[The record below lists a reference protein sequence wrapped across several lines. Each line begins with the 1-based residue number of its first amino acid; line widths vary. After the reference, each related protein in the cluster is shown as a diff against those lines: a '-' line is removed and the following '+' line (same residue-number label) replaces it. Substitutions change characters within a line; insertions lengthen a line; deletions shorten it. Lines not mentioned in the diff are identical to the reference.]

1 MYVSARE
8 RKMIE
13 YLLDARDAV
22 PVKTLAEELGV
33 SSRTIHRDLNGLE
46 STLQDFQVALKKQS
60 GKGIA
65 LMGDDKSVASLKEG
79 LRQQGTFDYTPE
91 ERKVLI
97 LSWLLEAKEPM
108 KIVALAAELGVTVA
122 TASHD
127 LDQIENDL
135 LSFDLQLVRRRGYG
149 VEVTGK
155 EVNIREAIQHIMMR
169 HMNDYDFLRLMR
181 QHISQSPVQT
191 QWDAVSEH
199 LLGLVSKERIHT
211 IEHVVETF
219 RSELTYPL
227 ADSAYIGLVIHLAL
241 AMERIKQG
249 ERIQIESEYLDDL
262 RETKEFQVASRMIEE
277 LEKQLELSIPEA
289 EIGYITMHLMGAKSR
304 YNKDSVMEESS
315 LSIAFHA
322 KQLIE
327 FVSNSLQKD
336 LHHSEKLLNDLVIH
350 LKPSL
355 YRIQQGMDIHNPL
368 TKQIEED
375 YPELS
380 EIVGQ
385 AVRHVFPDLTFPKEE
400 AAFLV
405 MHFASALLNLEETKR
420 LHVLVVCSS
429 GIGTAKILAA
439 KLKRQFSE
447 IETVDHQSLFDLK
460 HLQVEEYDLVVS
472 TIPIDQLEDYVL
484 VNPML
489 STGDIHQVEHRIR
502 KVRIRGSLKRT
513 ASKEMKVQDQTLQS
527 IRNSVSAVQ
536 KYVQTISH
544 LLNGLHVF
552 QAKADSKS
560 DIIQETCEYL
570 AKRHAL
576 EHPESVGQALLER
589 EAAGGLGVPQTGI
602 ALFHTRSE
610 YTKKPS
616 FSIVPLKEP
625 LALQSMEGSMMEVNA
640 FVVLLAPH
648 DLSQEGLEVVS
659 FLSTLFIEEPK
670 SVQVVHQGTKEEIIE
685 YVSNQLHRLMK
696 EKISS

>member
-13 YLLDARDAV
+13 YLLHAQDV
-22 PVKTLAEELGV
+22 VSVKTLAEELGV

-46 STLQDFQVALKKQS
+46 STLKDYQISLKKQA
-60 GKGIA
+60 GKGIE
-65 LMGDDKSVASLKEG
+65 MVGDDEDVAMLKAKLREQSSV
-79 LRQQGTFDYTPE
+79 DYTPD

-108 KIVALAAELGVTVA
+108 KVAALAADLGVTVA

-135 LSFDLQLVRRRGYG
+135 ASFDLQLVRRRGYG
-149 VEVTGK
+149 VEVNGK

-169 HMNDYDFLRLMR
+169 HMNEYDFLRLMR
-181 QHISQSPVQT
+181 QQISQAPPDS
-191 QWDAVSEH
+191 QWDSVSEH
-199 LLGLVSKERIHT
+199 LLGLVSKEQIHT

-241 AMERIKQG
+241 AMERIRQG
-249 ERIQIESEYLDDL
+249 ERIQIETDYLDHL
-262 RETKEFQVASRMIEE
+262 RESSEFRLASQMIEL
-277 LEKQLELSIPEA
+277 LEKELQLTIPEA
-289 EIGYITMHLMGAKSR
+289 EIGYITMHLMGAKAR
-304 YNKDSVMEESS
+304 YNKDTVIEESS
-315 LSIAFHA
+315 LSIAFKA

-327 FVSNSLQKD
+327 FVSNALQKD
-336 LHHSEKLLNDLVIH
+336 LHQSDKLLNDLVIH

-368 TKQIEED
+368 TQQIEED
-375 YPELS
+375 YPELF
-380 EIVGQ
+380 EIVEH

-439 KLKRQFSE
+439 KLKRQFHE

-460 HLQVEEYDLVVS
+460 HLQLDQYNLIVS
-472 TIPIDQLEDYVL
+472 TIPIDQLEHYVL

-489 STGDIHQVEHRIR
+489 SSSDIHKIEHRIR
-502 KVRIRGSLKRT
+502 KVRIMDSVKHVGAR
-513 ASKEMKVQDQTLQS
+513 SKKVEDQPVQS
-527 IRNSVSAVQ
+527 IRQSVAVIHQ
-536 KYVQTISH
+536 YVQTIDY
-544 LLNGLHVF
+544 LLNRLYVLKTGA
-552 QAKADSKS
+552 QSKEE
-560 DIIQETCEYL
+560 IIRDACQQ
-570 AKRHAL
+570 L
-576 EHPESVGQALLER
+576 ENFDTLENPEQVMEALLER
-589 EAAGGLGVPQTGI
+589 EAIGGLGVPQTRL
-602 ALFHTRSE
+602 AFFHTRSE
-610 YTKKPS
+610 YTKSPS
-616 FSIVPLKEP
+616 FSVVKLNEP
-625 LALQSMEGSMMEVNA
+625 ISLRSMEGKVMEADAIVI
-640 FVVLLAPH
+640 LLAPY

-670 SVQVVHQGTKEEIIE
+670 SVEMVHQGTDEQIIE
-685 YVSNQLHRLMK
+685 FISNQLHRLMN